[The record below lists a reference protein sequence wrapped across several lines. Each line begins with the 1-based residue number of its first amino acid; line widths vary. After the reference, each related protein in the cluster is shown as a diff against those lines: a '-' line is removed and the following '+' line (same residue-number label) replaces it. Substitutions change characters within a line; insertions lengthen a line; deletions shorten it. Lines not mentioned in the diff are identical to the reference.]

1 MAVYNNP
8 VNYRSIYVAEAW
20 YTFII
25 IVKFFLIFILYISKK
40 FIQVMDSKI
49 RYELEFPLNSS
60 PQLLYQY
67 ISTPSGLQE
76 WFADN
81 VNSRGEFFTFIW
93 DGNEEN
99 ARLASK
105 KSGEKVKFRW
115 VDDQNNDTEY
125 YFELRILEDEITKDV
140 SLMVVDY
147 ALEDELEESK
157 LLWENQVSDLK
168 HVIGSI

>member
-1 MAVYNNP
+1 
-8 VNYRSIYVAEAW
+8 
-20 YTFII
+20 
-25 IVKFFLIFILYISKK
+25 
-40 FIQVMDSKI
+40 MDGKI

-93 DGNEEN
+93 DDTEEN

-105 KSGEKVKFRW
+105 KTGEKVKFKW
-115 VDDQNNDTEY
+115 VDDAKKDTDY

-140 SLMVVDY
+140 SLMVVDF
-147 ALEDELEESK
+147 AKEDEIDEAK
-157 LLWENQVSDLK
+157 LLWENQISDLK